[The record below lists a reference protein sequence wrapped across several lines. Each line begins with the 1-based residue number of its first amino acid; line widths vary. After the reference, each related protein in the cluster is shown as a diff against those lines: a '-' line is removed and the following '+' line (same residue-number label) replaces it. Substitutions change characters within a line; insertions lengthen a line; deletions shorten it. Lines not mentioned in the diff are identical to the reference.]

1 MIRLSRPHY
10 ESDATRFIQRLK
22 AERPGLESR
31 QVEGRLLLWDQ
42 PPKTPDDRAREKAAR
57 VPQRPY
63 VYHSGPQGHQDSD

>member
-31 QVEGRLLLWDQ
+31 QV
-42 PPKTPDDRAREKAAR
+42 
-57 VPQRPY
+57 
-63 VYHSGPQGHQDSD
+63 